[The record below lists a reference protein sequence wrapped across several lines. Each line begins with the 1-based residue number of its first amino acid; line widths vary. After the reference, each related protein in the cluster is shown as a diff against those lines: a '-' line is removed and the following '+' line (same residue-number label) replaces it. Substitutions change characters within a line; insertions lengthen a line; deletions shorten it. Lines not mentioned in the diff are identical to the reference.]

1 MESVNI
7 LIAESGR
14 RWWQPRKRWPVR
26 LLIGVQE
33 KRGGEIVVKDF
44 TLFEGDTIE
53 VKL

>member
-26 LLIGVQE
+26 LLVGVE
-33 KRGGEIVVKDF
+33 REPGGVIVVKDF
-44 TLFEGDTIE
+44 TLLEGDTLE
-53 VKL
+53 VK